1 MLAKSVNTASPK
13 VCVFNVFLGNTF
25 TLRFCIW
32 SKGAIEKL
40 DGLYGTG
47 KKPSTEKKD
56 FK

>member
-1 MLAKSVNTASPK
+1 MCL
-13 VCVFNVFLGNTF
+13 FLF
-25 TLRFCIW
+25 CRLCIW

-40 DGLYGTG
+40 DSLYGTG

>member
-1 MLAKSVNTASPK
+1 MVDSDIQCILFVLSH
-13 VCVFNVFLGNTF
+13 
-25 TLRFCIW
+25 RFCIW

-40 DGLYGTG
+40 DALYGTG